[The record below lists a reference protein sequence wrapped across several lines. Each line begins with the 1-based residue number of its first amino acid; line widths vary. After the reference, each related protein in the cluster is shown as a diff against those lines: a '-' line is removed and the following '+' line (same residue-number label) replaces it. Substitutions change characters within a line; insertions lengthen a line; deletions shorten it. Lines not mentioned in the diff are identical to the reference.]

1 MKRNLLASQH
11 ADCRRPARRAVIP
24 GKLLM
29 GVALL
34 AILACGAPA
43 PSGSAGSAAAPSKPA
58 GQAAAATPAA
68 APPAPGQPA
77 AAAPPPAAGAA
88 DRWQQML
95 EAGKKEGAVVVAGSP
110 LPSLRQAYSEQFPKD
125 TGIELQYL
133 AVPTAELTTRAE
145 REALAGRPSMDV
157 IVSGGGELYTLLPK
171 GLLEPVTSLLVMPE
185 VVDPTAWKGD
195 RGIKWMDKDR
205 QYVPVGTSWVM
216 TDLFINTNMVP
227 PGSIKSWKDLLD
239 PRWKGKIISSD
250 PRGGGPGQATAR
262 YLLVKFGDQFV
273 VDLYKGQE
281 AVLVRDQRQV
291 AEGVARGTYPI
302 GLGAIQFD
310 VEEFRKA
317 GLPIAREFPPDG
329 PGSLVGGFS
338 ALKIV
343 KNAPNPNAA
352 AVFLN
357 WALSKSG
364 QTAYQQ
370 ALMEPSLRKDVTTD
384 NLPPYVVPNP
394 TVTYDVDQYEYDF
407 YINTAPKLGE
417 QLVELLGR

>member
-1 MKRNLLASQH
+1 MNSSLLASRQVNSRLS
-11 ADCRRPARRAVIP
+11 AMRGALYRE
-24 GKLLM
+24 LLI
-29 GVALL
+29 GVALVTVV
-34 AILACGAPA
+34 ACGAPA
-43 PSGSAGSAAAPSKPA
+43 PSGSAGAGAAAPSKPA
-58 GQAAAATPAA
+58 GQAAASTAGPT
-68 APPAPGQPA
+68 G
-77 AAAPPPAAGAA
+77 GAA
-88 DRWQQML
+88 DGWQQML
-95 EAGKKEGAVVVAGSP
+95 EAGRKEGSVIVAGSP

-145 REALAGRPSMDV
+145 REAAAGRPSMDV
-157 IVSGGGELYTLLPK
+157 LVSGGGELYTLLPK
-171 GLLEPVTSLLVMPE
+171 GLLEPTAPMLVMPE
-185 VVDPTAWKGD
+185 VADPTAWRGDKGV
-195 RGIKWMDKDR
+195 KWMDRDR

-216 TDLFINTNMVP
+216 TDLFINTNMIP

-239 PRWKGKIISSD
+239 PKWKGKIISSD

-273 VDLYKGQE
+273 VDLYKGQDT
-281 AVLVRDQRQV
+281 VLVRDQRQV

-302 GLGAIQFD
+302 GLGTIQFD

-338 ALKIV
+338 ALKVI
-343 KNAPNPNAA
+343 KNAPNPHAA
-352 AVFLN
+352 AVFMN

-394 TVTYDVDQYEYDF
+394 NVSYDVDQYEYDF
-407 YINTAPKLGE
+407 YINTAPRLGE